1 MGEILLLEIF
11 MFANPIGGLCL
22 NTEVN
27 IIRGLKQ
34 HRLKVQPNLV
44 PITNMNVVTD
54 FLERNQLDTRDLIL
68 RNQVMAITFQ
78 SMLDYKAA
86 SFQGNKKARA
96 FTMSL
101 QDHLNEGLDCYSDDL
116 IHTIAREVH
125 LDEQTF
131 FTDRVSQLAKDLC
144 EADRQ
149 LANNLGVKKTPSTVF
164 IDYRQNINGDG
175 ILINGAVT
183 EDLIDQI
190 LAKQLPQ
197 QQTINQKPF
206 LKLLNANRAQLHLI

>member
-1 MGEILLLEIF
+1 MLEIF

-34 HRLKVQPNLV
+34 HKLKVQPNLV

-54 FLERNQLDTRDLIL
+54 FLKRNHLDTRDLVL

-101 QDHLNEGLDCYSDDL
+101 QDHLNEGLDCYSEAL
-116 IHTIAREVH
+116 IKLIAHEVH
-125 LDEQTF
+125 LDEATF
-131 FTDRVSQLAKDLC
+131 FADRQSQLAKDLC

-164 IDYRQNINGDG
+164 IDYREVVDGDG
-175 ILINGAVT
+175 ILVNGAVT
-183 EDLIDQI
+183 PELINQI
-190 LAKQLPQ
+190 LNKQLPRKAAA
-197 QQTINQKPF
+197 INQKPF
-206 LKLLNANRAQLHLI
+206 LRLLGRQQSQLHLI